1 MAAYVE
7 IVFDNSD
14 GRLSVESDEVVLR
27 RTIGHKKDE
36 FFVNRKR
43 VQKGEIQSL
52 LESAGFSKSNPY
64 YIVQQGK
71 VANLCLM
78 KDTDRLNLL
87 KDIAGT
93 TVYEERRA
101 ESLKIMKDASQKQ
114 TRIAEVLEFI
124 DERMTE
130 LEKEKEELH
139 EYDRLDKRRRALEF
153 TLYDKEMAKATDQ
166 IQTIENTRDEQREA
180 KQEVHGKLQAVQDE
194 LQQQEDSLSALKAS
208 LERLEERKRDKA
220 KELLETQERAR
231 DMQVSLQEAEASSKA
246 RGSEVEQLEAEL
258 GKIDEL
264 SIAARKQLDE
274 VEPRFADLTSRRKET
289 DTTLTKTK
297 ARVEQLIGKQ
307 GRGKQFTSKSER
319 NAFLNEQISIL
330 EKQMEGKQALITR
343 AKQQMGE
350 QDKRISKE
358 NQSIAT
364 AEIEAK
370 KHSTTHENNNKAIRE
385 AIVKR
390 NDLQEQRKDSWREM
404 ETVQESL
411 NEAKQ
416 DRERSKQHL
425 NASLPKQVAVGL
437 RVAEQIVQEKNLTGY
452 YGPLI
457 DNFKLKSEA
466 FRTAVEVAVGNALF
480 HVIVDTDKTAAVLIK
495 EMEKRKMGRL
505 TFIPLNRIVNSEVT
519 YPDSTEVRPMMEVA
533 LEYEPAFAE
542 AIKHVF
548 GRKLLA
554 RDLEVASQ
562 YSREFGL
569 DAITRD
575 GDMVNRK
582 GGFEGGYHDER
593 VSRIAAAMKIRVSDE
608 LIEKLSE
615 QEQELG
621 AKAENVEIAMSEVVR
636 DLQRLES
643 ERDRSK
649 SQLEMLGRELGPR
662 KSALESV
669 ADALAARRRNL
680 LGVEEEVAALQDKRQ
695 QFVDEKDTPLR
706 ATLTAEEKDELSRLS
721 GEERAMQTQLEELEK
736 EMGNIGVTRQ
746 KLRHDLQDN
755 FNRRRAELEAQLT
768 TAKLSMEDD
777 NVAESSA
784 LLLEREN
791 INAVVTDLQTEVDGA
806 ENSIL
811 EKRAELSESQKKV
824 EAKRLD
830 EEKLVRSI
838 DEAAKVHDKLMNRR
852 TMLMETVQN
861 KSRQIRDLGTLP
873 REEAEEVRGLDEK
886 QLLGK
891 IASVQEQLKKF
902 PGVNRKALDQYVSFN
917 EQRQSLM
924 ERKEA
929 TAKESDAIQKLVDS
943 LDVQKEEAILRTFRG
958 VSHHFSEVFSE
969 LVKGGKGQLIM
980 RTSEDEDE
988 EGGVELGEEEEEE
1001 AGEEKSSRRSKG
1013 KGKAVTATAAKD
1025 KGNTAKEKAA
1035 AAKASMSTFRGV
1047 QVRVCFSGAGQ
1058 TFEMKQLS
1066 GGQKALVAL
1075 ALIFAIQRCDPAPF
1089 YLFDEIDQ
1097 ALDANYRTEVARLIA
1112 KQANDKENPT
1122 QFITT
1127 TFRPEMVEV
1136 AVKHYGIALV
1146 NKASNIYPLTKGDAQ
1161 NFVSNMMLEEEK
1173 VGEVTSIARYDTGPG
1188 PTASASASGPEKE
1201 ELDEEETRGQYG
1213 AAEDSDEEEE
1223 VAAKQQAF
1231 DKEMGVSL
1239 AEGEGEGMEEEEEED
1254 DLSEEEGPSKNTAAA
1269 ATKKRKAR
1277 VRSSAVRA

>member
-1 MAAYVE
+1 ME

-43 VQKGEIQSL
+43 VQKAEIQSL

-78 KDTDRLNLL
+78 KDTDRLSLL

-93 TVYEERRA
+93 TVYEERRT
-101 ESLKIMKDASQKQ
+101 ESLKIMKDASLKQ
-114 TRIAEVLEFI
+114 TRITEVLEFI

-166 IQTIENTRDEQREA
+166 LQTIENTRDDQRNA
-180 KQEVHGKLQAVQDE
+180 KQEVHTQLQTVQDE
-194 LQQQEDSLSALKAS
+194 LQQQEDGLSALKTS

-220 KELLETQERAR
+220 KELLEKQERAR
-231 DMQVSLQEAEASSKA
+231 EMQVSLQEAEASARA
-246 RGSEVEQLEAEL
+246 RGSEVEQLQEEL

-264 SIAARKQLDE
+264 SAAAQNQLGE
-274 VEPRFADLTSRRKET
+274 VEPRFADLNSRRGQKE
-289 DTTLTKTK
+289 TTLTRTK

-307 GRGKQFTSKSER
+307 GRGKQFTTKSER
-319 NAFLNEQISIL
+319 NAFLNEQISVL
-330 EKQMEGKQALITR
+330 DKQVEGKKALISR
-343 AKQQMGE
+343 AKLQMDE
-350 QDKRISKE
+350 QAKRISKE
-358 NQSIAT
+358 QQAIAS
-364 AEIEAK
+364 AELEAK
-370 KHSTTHENNNKAIRE
+370 KHSNTHENNNKAIRD
-385 AIVKR
+385 AIVNR
-390 NDLQEQRKDSWREM
+390 NNLQEQRKESWREM

-416 DRERSKQHL
+416 ERERSKQHL

-437 RVAEQIVQEKNLTGY
+437 RVAEKIVQEKGITGY

-480 HVIVDTDKTAAVLIK
+480 HVVVDTDKTAATLIR

-505 TFIPLNRIVNSEVT
+505 TFIPLNRIVNSHVT
-519 YPDSTEVRPMMEVA
+519 YPDSTDVRPMMEVA
-533 LEYEPAFAE
+533 LEYEPAFVE

-562 YSREFGL
+562 FSREFGL
-569 DAITRD
+569 DAITRE

-593 VSRIAAAMKIRVSDE
+593 VSRIVAAMKIRASDE
-608 LIEKLSE
+608 LIESLSE
-615 QEQELG
+615 QERELG
-621 AKAENVEIAMSEVVR
+621 AKAENVEIAINEVVR
-636 DLQRLES
+636 ELQRLES

-649 SQLEMLGRELGPR
+649 SQLEVLGREIGPR
-662 KSALESV
+662 KSSLESV
-669 ADALAARRRNL
+669 MEALAARRRNL
-680 LGVEEEVAALQDKRQ
+680 MGVEEEVAALEEKRQ
-695 QFVDEKDTPLR
+695 QFVAEKELPLR
-706 ATLTAEEKDELSRLS
+706 ANLTSEEKEELARLS
-721 GEERAMQTQLEELEK
+721 GEERVLQTQLDELEQ
-736 EMGNIGVTRQ
+736 EMGNVSVTRQ

-768 TAKLSMEDD
+768 SAKLSMEDD
-777 NVAESSA
+777 DVAESSA

-791 INAVVTDLQTEVDGA
+791 ISAVVRDLQAEVDGA
-806 ENSIL
+806 EASIL
-811 EKRAELSESQKKV
+811 QKRVELSETQKRV

-873 REEAEEVRGLDEK
+873 REEAEEVRSLDEK
-886 QLLGK
+886 QLLVK
-891 IASVQEQLKKF
+891 IAGVQEQLKKF

-917 EQRQSLM
+917 EQRQSLL

-969 LVKGGKGQLIM
+969 LVKDGKGQLIM
-980 RTSEDEDE
+980 RTSEDENED
-988 EGGVELGEEEEEE
+988 EGGVELGEEEEEA
-1001 AGEEKSSRRSKG
+1001 AGEEKSSS
-1013 KGKAVTATAAKD
+1013 KD
-1025 KGNTAKEKAA
+1025 KGKAA

-1047 QVRVCFSGAGQ
+1047 QVRVSFSGSGQ

-1136 AVKHYGIALV
+1136 AAKHYGIALV

-1173 VGEVTSIARYDTGPG
+1173 VGEVTSIARYEAG
-1188 PTASASASGPEKE
+1188 PTASAVPGVSGPEKE
-1201 ELDEEETRGQYG
+1201 ELDEDETRGQYG
-1213 AAEDSDEEEE
+1213 VAEESDDEEESA
-1223 VAAKQQAF
+1223 AAKQQAF
-1231 DKEMGVSL
+1231 DKAMGVYVE
-1239 AEGEGEGMEEEEEED
+1239 EGEGEGMAEEDEED
-1254 DLSEEEGPSKNTAAA
+1254 DLSEEEGPSASGSKGGAAA
-1269 ATKKRKAR
+1269 SKKRKAR
-1277 VRSSAVRA
+1277 VRTSALRA